1 MESLPHRR
9 CHQRA
14 NAEVS
19 LFLLLFGVSRSATDA
34 PWLPS
39 APFTSV
45 GENQVQLTAHRPAS
59 LLTFESL
66 RHLLAHRHPKERPEV
81 PFPPCCP
88 LNKTSVLLSQVTKR
102 GHCPSGPSQQNHKGI
117 DGIHPLLGLA
127 IGLGQC
133 FEAGWE
139 AASDSG
145 WWVANS
151 FLYKRYHAV
160 IFCWV

>member
-1 MESLPHRR
+1 MTAVDNCPCQGMESLPHRR

-34 PWLPS
+34 S
-39 APFTSV
+39 FSTVYRQNTSV

-81 PFPPCCP
+81 PFLPCCP
-88 LNKTSVLLSQVTKR
+88 LNKTSVLLSQVTKH
-102 GHCPSGPSQQNHKGI
+102 GHCLSGPSQQNHKGI

-145 WWVANS
+145 W
-151 FLYKRYHAV
+151 
-160 IFCWV
+160 

>member
-1 MESLPHRR
+1 MTAVDNCPCQGMESLPHRR

-81 PFPPCCP
+81 PFLPCCP
-88 LNKTSVLLSQVTKR
+88 LNKTSVLLSQVTKH
-102 GHCPSGPSQQNHKGI
+102 GHCLSGPSQQNHKGI

-145 WWVANS
+145 W
-151 FLYKRYHAV
+151 
-160 IFCWV
+160 

>member
-1 MESLPHRR
+1 MTAVDNCPCQGMESLPHRR

-88 LNKTSVLLSQVTKR
+88 LNKTSVLLSQVTKH
-102 GHCPSGPSQQNHKGI
+102 GHCLSGPSQQNHKGI

-145 WWVANS
+145 W
-151 FLYKRYHAV
+151 
-160 IFCWV
+160 

>member
-81 PFPPCCP
+81 PFLPCCP
-88 LNKTSVLLSQVTKR
+88 LNKTSVLLSQVTKH
-102 GHCPSGPSQQNHKGI
+102 GHCLSGPSQQNHKGI

-145 WWVANS
+145 W
-151 FLYKRYHAV
+151 
-160 IFCWV
+160 

>member
-1 MESLPHRR
+1 M
-9 CHQRA
+9 
-14 NAEVS
+14 
-19 LFLLLFGVSRSATDA
+19 
-34 PWLPS
+34 
-39 APFTSV
+39 
-45 GENQVQLTAHRPAS
+45 QLTAHRPAS

-81 PFPPCCP
+81 PFPPYCP
-88 LNKTSVLLSQVTKR
+88 LNKTSVLLSQVTKH
-102 GHCPSGPSQQNHKGI
+102 GHCLSGPSQQNHKGI

-145 WWVANS
+145 W
-151 FLYKRYHAV
+151 
-160 IFCWV
+160 